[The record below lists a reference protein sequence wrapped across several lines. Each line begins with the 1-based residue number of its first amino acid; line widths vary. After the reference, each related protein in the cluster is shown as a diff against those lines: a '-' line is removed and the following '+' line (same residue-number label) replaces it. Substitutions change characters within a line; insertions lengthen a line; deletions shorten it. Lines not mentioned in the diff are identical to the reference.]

1 MSLDKFK
8 PSQDIDDDFNRENHR
23 VETEYSVHSAKVR
36 SVMAEREQEKSRR
49 HRNVLSTSIVNVKK
63 N

>member
-8 PSQDIDDDFNRENHR
+8 PSQDIDDDLNRENHR
-23 VETEYSVHSAKVR
+23 VETENSVHSARVR
-36 SVMAEREQEKSRR
+36 SVMEEREQEKSRR
-49 HRNVLSTSIVNVKK
+49 HRNVLSSIVNVKQ